1 MLSFLMALDHLSM
14 INDFA
19 NCGWLTT
26 SAAAG
31 DTQFKVIVL
40 PGKH

>member
-1 MLSFLMALDHLSM
+1 MALDHLSM

-26 SAAAG
+26 AAAAAA

>member
-1 MLSFLMALDHLSM
+1 MALDHLSM

-26 SAAAG
+26 TDGADG